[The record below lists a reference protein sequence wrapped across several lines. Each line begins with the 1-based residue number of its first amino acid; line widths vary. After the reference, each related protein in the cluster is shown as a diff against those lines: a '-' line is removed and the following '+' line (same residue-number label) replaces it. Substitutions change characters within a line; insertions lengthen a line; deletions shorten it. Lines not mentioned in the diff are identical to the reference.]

1 MNGPYDAAVEDEG
14 QARNAM
20 LKITITETQ
29 TEKRWVLQGQLVGP
43 WVDEFRRC
51 WKQKQQT
58 VSTQKCVVDLND
70 VTFIDKSGERLLRAI
85 GKKGA
90 ELVANGVYTKHV
102 VERVKS
108 PERCDVHKVAVLL
121 FALLLVGPLNPG
133 LRADSPRMA
142 KKSVNASSLQCM
154 PTEASAGVWS

>member
-1 MNGPYDAAVEDEG
+1 MNGPYDAAVEEKG

-90 ELVANGVYTKHV
+90 ELVANGVYTKDV
-102 VERVKS
+102 VERVKA
-108 PERCDVHKVAVLL
+108 PARCGVRKAAVLF
-121 FALLLVGPLNPG
+121 FAMLLLGPLDAR
-133 LRADSPRMA
+133 LRADSPHTA
-142 KKSVNASSLQCM
+142 KKSANDSSLQCA
-154 PTEASAGVWS
+154 PTETSAGVWS